1 MVDSFARAGAR
12 FMDYVDDNDDDA
24 ADADNVDNDNDN
36 NDGRDWFGRYCS
48 ISALRLRCSIVSF
61 TELNTTLML
70 RVSMAVVKWW

>member
-1 MVDSFARAGAR
+1 MVDSFARDGAR
-12 FMDYVDDNDDDA
+12 FMDYDDDNDDDDA
-24 ADADNVDNDNDN
+24 HADNVD

-70 RVSMAVVKWW
+70 RVSMAVVK